1 MSKEFKKA
9 SDLINSLFEGF
20 NEKNMQES
28 ISFIRSW
35 KEIVGEKIS
44 AHSKVIDLVKGS
56 VIIEVDHPGWSQ
68 QILLQKKRIILSL
81 SKSFPELDIR
91 NIMIRVV
98 TEYIKP
104 YIREEK
110 EIGKEV
116 FRLEKEEDVAVR
128 EDIPDELKIIL
139 ENLKKS
145 IQKGKP
151 K

>member
-9 SDLINSLFEGF
+9 SELINSLFEGF
-20 NEKNMQES
+20 NEKTMQES

-56 VIIEVDHPGWSQ
+56 IVIEVDHPGWSQ
-68 QILLQKKRIILSL
+68 QILFQKKRIISSL

-98 TEYIKP
+98 TEYSKP
-104 YIREEK
+104 YVFEEK
-110 EIGKEV
+110 EIGKDI
-116 FRLEKEEDVAVR
+116 FRLEKD
-128 EDIPDELKIIL
+128 EDITVSEDMPEELKTVL
-139 ENLKKS
+139 EKLKNS
-145 IQKGKP
+145 IKKGKP
-151 K
+151 Q

>member
-9 SDLINSLFEGF
+9 SELINSLFEGF
-20 NEKNMQES
+20 NEKTMQES

-56 VIIEVDHPGWSQ
+56 IVIEVDHPGWSQ
-68 QILLQKKRIILSL
+68 HILFQKKRIISSL

-98 TEYIKP
+98 TEYSKP
-104 YIREEK
+104 YVFEEK
-110 EIGKEV
+110 EIGKDIV
-116 FRLEKEEDVAVR
+116 RLEKEEDITVR
-128 EDIPDELKIIL
+128 EDMPEELKTVL
-139 ENLKKS
+139 ENLRNS
-145 IQKGKP
+145 IKKGKP
-151 K
+151 Q